1 MTTPSASHVEDPAP
15 AASGILSGVTAPGPF
30 SDYQNEIYL
39 KGLFGELPELPFDW
53 REIRDAALAVMTD
66 QAIGYVEGAAG
77 AEDTAAANREAFRR
91 WKLVPRMLRGIPAA
105 RSHQTSILGTSMP
118 APVMLAPVGVLSIVH
133 PDAEPAVARAAGR
146 LGLPFVVSTASS
158 TAMEEVA
165 AAQGPKWYQL
175 YWPAERDLAASFVSR
190 AERAGY
196 AAIVVTLDTWQLGW
210 RPRDLKT
217 AYLPFLQQIG
227 IANYLSDPVF
237 MAVLDPGDANEAVL
251 KFVRV
256 FNNPTLTWADLAW
269 LREITSL
276 PIVLKGIQH
285 PDDARRAADA
295 GVQGVIC
302 SNHGGRQVDGALGSL
317 DALPGVVAAAEGMP
331 VLFDSGIRTGADAAK
346 ALALGASAVL
356 IGRPYVHGLAIGGE
370 EGVYHVLRA
379 LLADLDLQV
388 GLAGYASAA
397 DLTPDALVRSE
408 Y

>member
-1 MTTPSASHVEDPAP
+1 
-15 AASGILSGVTAPGPF
+15 VTAPGPF
-30 SDYQNEIYL
+30 SDFQNEIYL
-39 KGLFGELPELPFDW
+39 KGLFGEMPALPFDW
-53 REIRDAALAVMTD
+53 REIRDAALSVMTD
-66 QAIGYVEGAAG
+66 QAIGYVEGG
-77 AEDTAAANREAFRR
+77 SGTEDTAAANREAFQQ

-105 RSHQTSILGTSMP
+105 RSHQTSVLGTSMA

-146 LGLPFVVSTASS
+146 LGVPFVVSTASS
-158 TAMEEVA
+158 TPMEEVA
-165 AAQGPKWYQL
+165 AAEGPKWYQL
-175 YWPAERDLAASFVSR
+175 YWPADRDLAASFVAR

-196 AAIVVTLDTWQLGW
+196 EAIVVTLDTWQLGW

-237 MAVLDPGDANEAVL
+237 MADLHPGDGNEAVL
-251 KFVRV
+251 KFVRI

-269 LREITSL
+269 LRKITSL

-302 SNHGGRQVDGALGSL
+302 SNHGGRQVDGAIASL
-317 DALPGVVAAAEGMP
+317 DALPAVVAAANGMP
-331 VLFDSGIRTGADAAK
+331 VLFDSGIRTGADIAK

-356 IGRPYVHGLAIGGE
+356 IGRPYVHGLAIAGE
-370 EGVYHVLRA
+370 EGVYHVLRS

-388 GLAGYASAA
+388 GLAGYASTA
-397 DLTPDALVRSE
+397 DLTPEALVRSGT
-408 Y
+408 